1 VTPGRMRAA
10 TLLAKAAQ
18 VNAMLDG
25 IRALPLGS
33 LQEFQSDPRNPASAE
48 SYLRRAL
55 EALLDLGRHMLA
67 KAFAEGPSEYKAVA
81 NALVRTGLLD
91 ERQGLLMT
99 ELAGYRNRMV
109 HFYDEV
115 SDRELYEICT
125 RQLGDVESL
134 LEALLEWARRHIE
147 KVDGTL

>member
-1 VTPGRMRAA
+1 MTPGKIRAA

-18 VNAMLDG
+18 VNGMLDG

-33 LQEFQSDPRNPASAE
+33 LAEFQSDPRNAAAAE

-81 NALVRTGLLD
+81 GALVRTGLLD
-91 ERQGLLMT
+91 ERQGALMA

-115 SDRELYEICT
+115 SDRELYEIT
-125 RQLGDVESL
+125 SGQLGDIESL
-134 LEALLEWARRHIE
+134 LEALLGWARRHPE
-147 KVDGTL
+147 KVDGAL